1 MWGCACCGWAI
12 HRLVRT
18 GADASRD
25 WPAASKDEM
34 ADFPRLAALIL
45 ASYEPDL
52 PKCLQLLESVS
63 DDHGNIASRTDAAEK
78 QKPSKQCDSDAMHTQ
93 TAKAKDPDS
102 QKGNQPGFESNGKDG
117 PAKGKREVIEA
128 RVLRKVEQRET
139 DGQCPSY
146 LVYLDDANKDIT
158 VAMRGM
164 NLTQVSDY
172 EILRNNRKGKQM
184 FDGGYVH
191 CGLLAAA
198 GAFLDLEMDHLKRLL
213 RRHPTHTL
221 TLTGHSI
228 GAGVLA
234 LAAMVLANNL
244 RELGRVRRGRIRCV
258 GFSPPRCA
266 SLNLAV
272 RHADIITS
280 VVLQDDFL
288 PRVAHPLALVFGVT
302 FCLPCVLQYSCCH
315 DTCVPEQRRLADP
328 RRLYAPGRLYHMLY
342 TRRCSCEDLPPVA
355 LTAIPVE
362 GRFEH
367 VVLSRTATR
376 DHMLPLIAAKLHQ
389 FLQTVEEPEAEA
401 EGTAEAV
408 VMTAPAAEVM
418 ERGAGAGDLHEKQP
432 SLEDQMQ
439 GGSQRQSQRHQP
451 SLLQQQ
457 RQLQHLKSLERC
469 LTLGIPNAKDP
480 AVLAADLEGEEEED
494 DREEEG
500 MQVGQSDLD
509 RTSKGDAQGVQSES
523 GEAGKT
529 AAGSSSSVDRSG
541 GKQPQAHESSAHVH
555 KRWQDLIEALMS
567 DEGGVA
573 RAGGAGDVI
582 RECPSGGSEGHG
594 QSGAGGK
601 GFAFRSM
608 SWRQSSFGARRSSGA
623 EDEHEKTGWGR
634 VRQAV
639 RDGNSGGNQSQI
651 GYALVPMIARGILLG
666 PDQPVILHLLDIPIA
681 ETALNGVRMELID
694 AAFPLIHGVVATS
707 NVEEACKGVQV
718 AIMVGGFPRKAGMER
733 KDVMSKNVSI
743 YRDQASALEKFA
755 DKDCKVVVVANPANT
770 NALILKEFAPKFP
783 AKNITCLT
791 RLDHNRALGQISERL
806 GVPVA
811 NVKNTIIWG
820 NHSSTQY
827 PDVNHAVVVTPEGDK
842 AVRELV
848 KDDAWLDGDFI
859 KTVQQRGAAIIAARK
874 LSSALSAASSAC
886 DHVRNW
892 VKGTPEGTWV
902 SMGVI
907 SDGSYGVPKDIIYSF
922 PVTCKDGEW
931 TIVQGLSIDANS
943 KAKMEAT
950 AAELVEEKEL
960 AYECLKA

>member
-1 MWGCACCGWAI
+1 
-12 HRLVRT
+12 
-18 GADASRD
+18 
-25 WPAASKDEM
+25 M
-34 ADFPRLAALIL
+34 ADFPRLATLIL

-63 DDHGNIASRTDAAEK
+63 DDHGNTPPQTDAAAAG
-78 QKPSKQCDSDAMHTQ
+78 KPSKQSDSDATHAQ
-93 TAKAKDPDS
+93 SAKEKDPDS
-102 QKGNQPGFESNGKDG
+102 ESNGKDG
-117 PAKGKREVIEA
+117 QPKGKREVIEA

-139 DGQCPSY
+139 EGQCPSY
-146 LVYLDDANKDIT
+146 LVYLDEANEDIT

-172 EILRNNRKGKQM
+172 AILRNNRKGKQM

-228 GAGVLA
+228 GAGVVA

-258 GFSPPRCA
+258 GFSPPRSA

-288 PRVAHPLALVFGVT
+288 PRVMHPLALVFGVT

-315 DTCVPEQRRLADP
+315 DTCVPEQKRLADP

-342 TRRCSCEDLPPVA
+342 TQRCSCEDLPPVA

-376 DHMLPLIAAKLHQ
+376 DHTLPLIAAKLHQ
-389 FLQTVEEPEAEA
+389 FLQ
-401 EGTAEAV
+401 
-408 VMTAPAAEVM
+408 
-418 ERGAGAGDLHEKQP
+418 
-432 SLEDQMQ
+432 
-439 GGSQRQSQRHQP
+439 
-451 SLLQQQ
+451 
-457 RQLQHLKSLERC
+457 
-469 LTLGIPNAKDP
+469 DP
-480 AVLAADLEGEEEED
+480 AVLAADYERDDEGEEEEEV
-494 DREEEG
+494 EEDG
-500 MQVGQSDLD
+500 MQVGQSDSD
-509 RTSKGDAQGVQSES
+509 RTSTGDAQGVQSES
-523 GEAGKT
+523 GEADKT
-529 AAGSSSSVDRSG
+529 AAGSSSSAGGGG
-541 GKQPQAHESSAHVH
+541 GKPLQAHESSAQVH

-567 DEGGVA
+567 DEVGGA
-573 RAGGAGDVI
+573 RAGGSGDVI
-582 RECPSGGSEGHG
+582 KECPSGGSAGHG
-594 QSGAGGK
+594 QSGAGG
-601 GFAFRSM
+601 
-608 SWRQSSFGARRSSGA
+608 
-623 EDEHEKTGWGR
+623 
-634 VRQAV
+634 
-639 RDGNSGGNQSQI
+639 QI

-666 PDQPVILHLLDIPIA
+666 PDQPVILHLLDIPLA
-681 ETALNGVRMELID
+681 ESSLNGVRMELID
-694 AAFPLIHGVVATS
+694 AAFPLIHGVVATTD
-707 NVEEACKGVQV
+707 VEEACKGVQV

-827 PDVNHAVVVTPEGDK
+827 PDVNHAVVLTPEGEK

-874 LSSALSAASSAC
+874 FSSALSAASSAC
-886 DHVRNW
+886 DHIRNW
-892 VKGTPEGTWV
+892 VKGTPEGSWV

-943 KAKMEAT
+943 RAKMDAT

>member
-1 MWGCACCGWAI
+1 MLPCCLAVWGCACCGWAV
-12 HRLVRT
+12 HRLVRK

-34 ADFPRLAALIL
+34 ADFPRLATLIL
-45 ASYEPDL
+45 ASHEPDL
-52 PKCLQLLESVS
+52 LKCLQLLESVS
-63 DDHGNIASRTDAAEK
+63 DDHGNISPQTDAAAAG
-78 QKPSKQCDSDAMHTQ
+78 KPSKQSDSDATHAQ
-93 TAKAKDPDS
+93 SAKEKHPDS
-102 QKGNQPGFESNGKDG
+102 ESNGKDG
-117 PAKGKREVIEA
+117 QPKGKREVIEA

-139 DGQCPSY
+139 EGQCPSY
-146 LVYLDDANKDIT
+146 LVYLDEANKDIT

-172 EILRNNRKGKQM
+172 AILRNNRKGKQM

-213 RRHPTHTL
+213 RRHPSHTL

-272 RHADIITS
+272 RYADIITS

-315 DTCVPEQRRLADP
+315 DTCVPEQKRLADP

-342 TRRCSCEDLPPVA
+342 TQRCSCEDLPPVA

-376 DHMLPLIAAKLHQ
+376 DHTLPLIAAKLNL
-389 FLQTVEEPEAEA
+389 FLQTVEEAEAEA
-401 EGTAEAV
+401 EGKAEAV
-408 VMTAPAAEVM
+408 VMTAPAEEVM
-418 ERGAGAGDLHEKQP
+418 ERDAGTAAAGAAASGAGDLQEKQP
-432 SLEDQMQ
+432 SLQDQMQ
-439 GGSQRQSQRHQP
+439 HESRRQSQRHQP
-451 SLLQQQ
+451 SVLQQQ

-480 AVLAADLEGEEEED
+480 SVLAADYEGDEDGEEEEED
-494 DREEEG
+494 G
-500 MQVGQSDLD
+500 IQVEQSDSD

-529 AAGSSSSVDRSG
+529 AAGSSSSAGGGG
-541 GKQPQAHESSAHVH
+541 GKPLQAHESSAQVH

-567 DEGGVA
+567 DEGGGA
-573 RAGGAGDVI
+573 RAGGSGDVI
-582 RECPSGGSEGHG
+582 KECPSGGSEGHG

-601 GFAFRSM
+601 GFAFR
-608 SWRQSSFGARRSSGA
+608 R
-623 EDEHEKTGWGR
+623 
-634 VRQAV
+634 
-639 RDGNSGGNQSQI
+639 
-651 GYALVPMIARGILLG
+651 
-666 PDQPVILHLLDIPIA
+666 
-681 ETALNGVRMELID
+681 
-694 AAFPLIHGVVATS
+694 VVATS

-827 PDVNHAVVVTPEGDK
+827 PDVNHAVVVTPEGEK

-874 LSSALSAASSAC
+874 FSSALSAASSAC
-886 DHVRNW
+886 DHIRNW
-892 VKGTPEGTWV
+892 VKGTPEGSWV

-943 KAKMEAT
+943 RTKMDAT

>member
-1 MWGCACCGWAI
+1 MSPTVSSGCC
-12 HRLVRT
+12 V
-18 GADASRD
+18 
-25 WPAASKDEM
+25 
-34 ADFPRLAALIL
+34 
-45 ASYEPDL
+45 
-52 PKCLQLLESVS
+52 
-63 DDHGNIASRTDAAEK
+63 
-78 QKPSKQCDSDAMHTQ
+78 
-93 TAKAKDPDS
+93 
-102 QKGNQPGFESNGKDG
+102 
-117 PAKGKREVIEA
+117 
-128 RVLRKVEQRET
+128 
-139 DGQCPSY
+139 
-146 LVYLDDANKDIT
+146 
-158 VAMRGM
+158 VAHW
-164 NLTQVSDY
+164 NL
-172 EILRNNRKGKQM
+172 
-184 FDGGYVH
+184 
-191 CGLLAAA
+191 
-198 GAFLDLEMDHLKRLL
+198 
-213 RRHPTHTL
+213 
-221 TLTGHSI
+221 
-228 GAGVLA
+228 
-234 LAAMVLANNL
+234 
-244 RELGRVRRGRIRCV
+244 
-258 GFSPPRCA
+258 
-266 SLNLAV
+266 
-272 RHADIITS
+272 
-280 VVLQDDFL
+280 
-288 PRVAHPLALVFGVT
+288 AHPLSPSRFPSSRYPSLALVSPLFIPPSHYPSSISLA
-302 FCLPCVLQYSCCH
+302 LPPLHSPPPPPLSLCTQSAVCAAVLMLPRHYSCCH
-315 DTCVPEQRRLADP
+315 DTCVPEQKRLADP

-342 TRRCSCEDLPPVA
+342 TQRCSCEDLPPVA

-376 DHMLPLIAAKLHQ
+376 DHTLPLIAAKLNL
-389 FLQTVEEPEAEA
+389 FLQTVEEAEAEA
-401 EGTAEAV
+401 EGKAEAV
-408 VMTAPAAEVM
+408 VMTAPAEEVM
-418 ERGAGAGDLHEKQP
+418 ERDAGTAAAGAAASGAGDLQEKQP
-432 SLEDQMQ
+432 SLQDQMQ
-439 GGSQRQSQRHQP
+439 HESRRQSQRHQP
-451 SLLQQQ
+451 SVLQQQ

-480 AVLAADLEGEEEED
+480 SVLAADYEGDEDGEEEEED
-494 DREEEG
+494 G
-500 MQVGQSDLD
+500 IQVEQSDSD

-529 AAGSSSSVDRSG
+529 AAGSSSSAGGGG
-541 GKQPQAHESSAHVH
+541 GKPLQAHESSAQVH

-567 DEGGVA
+567 DEGGGA
-573 RAGGAGDVI
+573 RAGGSGDVI
-582 RECPSGGSEGHG
+582 KECPSGGSEGHG

-601 GFAFRSM
+601 GFAFRTLQLPKLEAM
-608 SWRQSSFGARRSSGA
+608 APEPVRVLVTGAAG
-623 EDEHEKTGWGR
+623 
-634 VRQAV
+634 
-639 RDGNSGGNQSQI
+639 QI

-827 PDVNHAVVVTPEGDK
+827 PDVNHAVVVTPEGEK

-874 LSSALSAASSAC
+874 FSSALSAASSAC
-886 DHVRNW
+886 DHIRNW
-892 VKGTPEGTWV
+892 VKGTPEGSWV

-943 KAKMEAT
+943 RTKMDAT